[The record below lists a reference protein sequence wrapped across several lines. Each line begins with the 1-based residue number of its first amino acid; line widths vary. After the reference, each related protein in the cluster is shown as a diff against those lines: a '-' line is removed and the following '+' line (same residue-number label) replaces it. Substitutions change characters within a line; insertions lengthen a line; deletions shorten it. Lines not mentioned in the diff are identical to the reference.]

1 MADDKSK
8 PNFEIELERQRDM
21 TLTKVQRSGLGFA
34 FLGVFLFSASLP
46 MTKLALKSFDPLFTA
61 FARPLIALVVAI
73 PLMAK
78 ARALS
83 LPRALWRPM
92 VFTTLGAVFGW
103 PILIALALQ
112 RSTSAHVAVIAAV
125 MPLVTA
131 IFALIRF
138 KRQAS
143 WQFWFAS
150 SLGTILL
157 ILFALSRGGASGS
170 NASANVLTMLAVLAS
185 AYCYV
190 EGAGLTRHMPGWQ
203 VISWVVILG
212 SPVSVI
218 GATAVYVHTHQL
230 YSFHLAALVGLL
242 GIGFSSMYFGFFAWY
257 RGLKDLGV
265 THGSQVQQLQ
275 AIMTLGWAVLLLH
288 EHVAISTLLSAL
300 GIVLCVLWAI
310 TTANSN

>member
-1 MADDKSK
+1 
-8 PNFEIELERQRDM
+8 M
-21 TLTKVQRSGLGFA
+21 TLTKVQRNGLGFA

-61 FARPLIALVVAI
+61 FARPLIALVVAL

-78 ARALS
+78 AKALV

-157 ILFALSRGGASGS
+157 ILFAISRGGANGS
-170 NASANVLTMLAVLAS
+170 NATANLLTMLAVLAS
-185 AYCYV
+185 SYCYV

-203 VISWVVILG
+203 VISWIVILG
-212 SPVSVI
+212 SPVSLI
-218 GATAVYVHTHQL
+218 GATAVYVHTQQH
-230 YSFHLAALVGLL
+230 YSFHVAALVGLL

-257 RGLKDLGV
+257 RGLQDLGV

-275 AIMTLGWAVLLLH
+275 AIMTLGWSALFLH
-288 EHVAISTLLSAL
+288 EHIAMGTFLSAC